1 MKINVIESMIYSF
14 TYANSYMF
22 SEFWFYI
29 DNFHFLRQ
37 IFSIDKEFV
46 KNFAKLLDPT
56 TTIISSGLR
65 LWLSNSRSTFLGSSL
80 NVGTTA
86 NMRAFADTSES
97 F

>member
-37 IFSIDKEFV
+37 IFLK
-46 KNFAKLLDPT
+46 
-56 TTIISSGLR
+56 
-65 LWLSNSRSTFLGSSL
+65 
-80 NVGTTA
+80 
-86 NMRAFADTSES
+86 
-97 F
+97 